1 MIKVTNLSKAFGA
14 LRAVNELSFE
24 AAPRRITSIIG
35 PNGAGKST
43 AFNLIAGTLRP
54 DAGLVELDGRDV
66 TGEPSYQLAR
76 FGVARSFQI
85 TNLFF
90 GLSVLENVR
99 LACQSRERRARYLVR
114 LDRFTEP
121 VAHAAELLAEFALVE
136 RADELVGNLSHGDQR
151 RVEIAVA
158 MALTPKLLMLDE
170 PTQGMSPAETAEVD
184 ALIKSLA
191 GRVTVL
197 LIEHDI
203 DLVLSI
209 SDHVI
214 VMHQGRKLF
223 EGTPG
228 EVRTS
233 PAVREAYLGADPGAE
248 HAAA

>member
-1 MIKVTNLSKAFGA
+1 VHD
-14 LRAVNELSFE
+14 LSFE
-24 AAPRRITSIIG
+24 AMPRRITSIIG

-54 DAGLVELDGRDV
+54 DSGGVELDGQDV
-66 TGEPSYQLAR
+66 TGKPSYKLAR
-76 FGVARSFQI
+76 LGVARSFQI

-99 LACQSRERRARYLVR
+99 LACQSRERRTRYLVR
-114 LDRFTEP
+114 LDRLADP
-121 VAHAAELLAEFALVE
+121 MARAAEILEECGIDDNAG
-136 RADELVGNLSHGDQR
+136 ELVGNLSHGDQR
-151 RVEIAVA
+151 RVEIAVSV
-158 MALTPKLLMLDE
+158 ALEPKVLMLDE
-170 PTQGMSPAETAEVD
+170 PTQGMSPAETSEVD

-191 GRVTVL
+191 SRVTVL

-203 DLVLSI
+203 DLVMSI

-223 EGTPG
+223 EGVP
-228 EVRTS
+228 S
-233 PAVREAYLGADPGAE
+233 AVRASREVQDAYLGAD

>member
-1 MIKVTNLSKAFGA
+1 MIRVTDLSKAFGA
-14 LRAVNELSFE
+14 LRAVDRLSF
-24 AAPRRITSIIG
+24 AATANRITSIIG

-54 DAGLVELDGRDV
+54 DAGRVELAGRDV
-66 TGEPSYQLAR
+66 TGEPSWRLA
-76 FGVARSFQI
+76 GLGMARSFQI

-90 GLSVLENVR
+90 GLSVLENIR
-99 LACQSRERRARYLVR
+99 FACQSLEPRSRYLARLDRLRAPIRRAR
-114 LDRFTEP
+114 
-121 VAHAAELLAEFALVE
+121 ELLAEFGLAE
-136 RADELVGNLSHGDQR
+136 RADEPVGNLSHGDQR
-151 RVEIAVA
+151 RVEIAIC
-158 MALTPKLLMLDE
+158 MALAPKVLLLDE

-184 ALIKSLA
+184 MLIKSLA

-203 DLVLSI
+203 ELVMSI

-223 EGTPG
+223 EGPPG
-228 EVRTS
+228 EVRAS
-233 PAVREAYLGADPGAE
+233 AAVREAYLGVD

>member
-1 MIKVTNLSKAFGA
+1 MIKVTNLNKAFGA
-14 LRAVNELSFE
+14 LRAVHELSFR
-24 AAPRRITSIIG
+24 AMPRRITSIIG

-54 DAGLVELDGRDV
+54 DSGLVELDGHDV
-66 TGEPSYQLAR
+66 TGQPSYRLAR
-76 FGVARSFQI
+76 LGVARSFQI

-90 GLSVLENVR
+90 GLSVFENVR
-99 LACQSRERRARYLVR
+99 LACQNREDRTRYLVR
-114 LDRFTEP
+114 LDRMPDPGARAVEIL
-121 VAHAAELLAEFALVE
+121 EEFGLDE

-151 RVEIAVA
+151 RIEIALC
-158 MALTPKLLMLDE
+158 MALEPKLLMLDE
-170 PTQGMSPAETAEVD
+170 PTQGMSPAETADVD

-203 DLVLSI
+203 DLVMSI
-209 SDHVI
+209 SDHVV
-214 VMHQGRKLF
+214 VMHQGCKLF

-228 EVRTS
+228 EVRAS
-233 PAVREAYLGADPGAE
+233 PAVRTAYLGAD

>member
-1 MIKVTNLSKAFGA
+1 VDD
-14 LRAVNELSFE
+14 LSFE

-54 DAGLVELDGRDV
+54 DSGTVELEGRNITGYAPYTLAGL
-66 TGEPSYQLAR
+66 
-76 FGVARSFQI
+76 GVARSFQI

-99 LACQSRERRARYLVR
+99 LACQSREARGRYLVR
-114 LDRFTEP
+114 LDHLSQSLQKAR
-121 VAHAAELLAEFALVE
+121 ELLAEFGL
-136 RADELVGNLSHGDQR
+136 ADQAGELVGNLSHGDQR
-151 RVEIAVA
+151 RVEIALC
-158 MALTPKLLMLDE
+158 MALAPKLLLLDE
-170 PTQGMSPAETAEVD
+170 PTQGMSPAETADID
-184 ALIKSLA
+184 ALIKGLA

-203 DLVLSI
+203 ELVMSL

-214 VMHQGRKLF
+214 VMHQGQKLF
-223 EGTPG
+223 EGTPD
-228 EVRTS
+228 
-233 PAVREAYLGADPGAE
+233 AVRASPLVRQAYLGVD